1 MLELSI
7 VVALILL
14 NGFFALSEMAL
25 MTSRKTRLKHMGE
38 HSRGARKAL
47 ALAEHPDN
55 LLSTVQVGITSIGV
69 LTGVFGGEAIGLA
82 IASYEWMAA
91 ATLLIGPAPS
101 YERWHALATSAP
113 GAVLIVIFFAAL
125 CGHAWVGVR
134 DIVLDYI
141 QPTALRL
148 PLLALIAFI
157 LIAITLRVTLT
168 MATHFTVGA

>member
-1 MLELSI
+1 MRLFHGQRAWVLQRLTAL
-7 VVALILL
+7 VVLL
-14 NGFFALSEMAL
+14 L
-25 MTSRKTRLKHMGE
+25 
-38 HSRGARKAL
+38 L
-47 ALAEHPDN
+47 ALTAV
-55 LLSTVQVGITSIGV
+55 S
-69 LTGVFGGEAIGLA
+69 
-82 IASYEWMAA
+82 
-91 ATLLIGPAPS
+91 LLIGPAPS